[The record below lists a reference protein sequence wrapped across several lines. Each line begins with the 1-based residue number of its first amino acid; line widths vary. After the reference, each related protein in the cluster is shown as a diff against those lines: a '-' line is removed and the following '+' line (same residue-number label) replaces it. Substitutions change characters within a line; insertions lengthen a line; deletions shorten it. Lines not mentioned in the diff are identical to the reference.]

1 MCRYGIGGR
10 IKMATISELR
20 QKAMALDMEVSKL
33 LETWQEEHKDIL
45 DRKTEA
51 DLALWEAEE
60 KEKQE
65 EISKLPVLGC
75 GGI

>member
-1 MCRYGIGGR
+1 
-10 IKMATISELR
+10 MAAITELR
-20 QKAMALDMEVSKL
+20 QKAMELDMEVSKL
-33 LETWQEEHKDIL
+33 LEIWQEEHKDIL

-60 KEKQE
+60 KERQE
-65 EISKLPVLGC
+65 EIDKLPVLGC